1 MSLLMAGVS
10 VVSGIASAI
19 GSRKKEKRARR
30 QAAKARARME
40 EQKAAFA
47 DLDTSN
53 PYLNMENTMEDLT
66 VNQQQ
71 AQFEAQQF
79 QQSQSNVLD
88 SMRGSAGGSGI
99 ANLAQAMAQQ
109 GQLASQ
115 RSSASIG
122 AQESTNQR
130 LERQEASRIQ
140 GMERQG
146 EVMSRNMERNKVS
159 TLLGMEQGAVAGYE
173 DQAAAYDANKM
184 AGFGAAI
191 GGITGNIDSIEG
203 LFKPKEPTV
212 YDPNNP

>member
-1 MSLLMAGVS
+1 MAGIS

-19 GSRKKEKRARR
+19 GSRKKEKRAQR

-71 AQFEAQQF
+71 AQFQAQQF

-184 AGFGAAI
+184 SGFGAAV
-191 GGITGNIDSIEG
+191 GGITGNMDSIEG
-203 LFKPKEPTV
+203 LFKPQEPKI
-212 YDPNNP
+212 YDPN

>member
-1 MSLLMAGVS
+1 MSLIMAGIS

-19 GSRKKEKRARR
+19 GSRKKEKRAQR

-71 AQFEAQQF
+71 AQFQAQQF

-146 EVMSRNMERNKVS
+146 EVVSRNMERNKVS

-184 AGFGAAI
+184 SGFGAAI
-191 GGITGNIDSIEG
+191 GGITGNMDSIEG
-203 LFKPKEPTV
+203 LFKPQEPKI
-212 YDPNNP
+212 YDPN